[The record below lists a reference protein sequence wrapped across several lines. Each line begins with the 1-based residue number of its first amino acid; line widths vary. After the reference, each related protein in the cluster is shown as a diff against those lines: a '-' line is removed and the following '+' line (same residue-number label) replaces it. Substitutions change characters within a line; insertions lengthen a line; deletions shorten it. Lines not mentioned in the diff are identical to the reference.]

1 MQIEGAATMIRI
13 SALYPNEA
21 GSRFDAAD
29 YLGRHEPLAR
39 EILGRHGLLDI
50 RSTTGL
56 ANLDGAP
63 PAYWAI
69 SELVFSSRAQFD
81 AAMAACGEAIFAD
94 IPNYTSVTP
103 ILQIS
108 TMAGDAPDAT
118 GA

>member
-1 MQIEGAATMIRI
+1 MIRVT
-13 SALYPNEA
+13 ALYPNEA
-21 GSRFDAAD
+21 GSRFDALD
-29 YLGRHEPLAR
+29 YIGRHEPLAR
-39 EILGRHGLLDI
+39 EMFEPHGLLEI

-56 ANLDGAP
+56 ANLDGSP
-63 PAYWAI
+63 PAFWAV
-69 SELVFSSRAQFD
+69 SELVFASRAHFD

-108 TMAGDAPDAT
+108 TMAGDAPDVE

>member
-1 MQIEGAATMIRI
+1 MIRI

-21 GSRFDAAD
+21 GSRFDSFD
-29 YLGRHEPLAR
+29 YVNRHEPLAR
-39 EILGRHGLLDI
+39 EMFAPYGLLEI
-50 RSTTGL
+50 RSTTGV
-56 ANLDGAP
+56 ASLDGPP

-69 SELVFSSRAQFD
+69 SELTFISRGHFD
-81 AAMAACGEAIFAD
+81 AAMANCGERLFAD

-108 TMAGDAPDAT
+108 TMIGDEPDST

>member
-1 MQIEGAATMIRI
+1 MHAVIRI
-13 SALYPNEA
+13 SALYPNES

-39 EILGRHGLLDI
+39 KLFAPHGLLDI
-50 RSTTGL
+50 RSTTGV
-56 ANLDGAP
+56 AGLDGAP

-69 SELVFSSRAQFD
+69 SELTFTSRAAFD

-103 ILQIS
+103 ILQVS
-108 TMAGDAPDAT
+108 AMPGDTADS
-118 GA
+118 

>member
-1 MQIEGAATMIRI
+1 MIRI
-13 SALYPNEA
+13 SAVYPNET
-21 GSRFDAAD
+21 GSRFDADD

-39 EILGRHGLLDI
+39 EMLSPHGLLDI
-50 RSTTGL
+50 RSTTGI
-56 ANLDGAP
+56 ANLDGTP

-69 SELVFSSRAQFD
+69 SELIFASRAHFG

-94 IPNYTSVTP
+94 IPNYTNVSP

-108 TMAGDAPDAT
+108 TMAGDQPDTT

>member
-1 MQIEGAATMIRI
+1 VVAMIRI
-13 SALYPNEA
+13 SVYPNEA
-21 GSRFDAAD
+21 NSRFDAAD

-39 EILGRHGLLDI
+39 EMLGPHGLLEI
-50 RSTTGL
+50 RSTTGI
-56 ANLDGAP
+56 ANLDSTP

-69 SELVFSSRAQFD
+69 SELIFASRTHFD

-94 IPNYTSVTP
+94 IPNYTNVSP

-108 TMAGDAPDAT
+108 TMAGDAPDLE

>member
-1 MQIEGAATMIRI
+1 MRCESAEAMIRI

-21 GSRFDAAD
+21 GSHFDAAD
-29 YLGRHEPLAR
+29 YLSRHEPLAR
-39 EILGRHGLLDI
+39 DMLSPHGLLEI
-50 RSTTGL
+50 RSTTGV
-56 ANLDGAP
+56 ANLDGSP

-69 SELVFSSRAQFD
+69 SELIFASRAHFD

-103 ILQIS
+103 ILQVS
-108 TMAGDAPDAT
+108 TMAGDTSNTT